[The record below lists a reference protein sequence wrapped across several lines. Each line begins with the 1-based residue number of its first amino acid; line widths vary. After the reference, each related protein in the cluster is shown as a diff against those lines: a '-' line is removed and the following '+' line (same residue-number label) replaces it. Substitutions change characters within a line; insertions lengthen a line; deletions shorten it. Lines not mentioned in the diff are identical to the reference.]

1 MNETTFFV
9 KETAV
14 EQPLINI
21 EQILAGMK
29 GIEKVSV
36 DATDGEVKVEFD
48 NKKISRE
55 RIAITLQQHNFN
67 IQ

>member
-29 GIEKVSV
+29 GIERVSV
-36 DATDGEVKVEFD
+36 DTTDGEVRVEFD
-48 NKKISRE
+48 HKMISRE

>member
-1 MNETTFFV
+1 MNETTFFL
-9 KETAV
+9 KETATDQSIINV
-14 EQPLINI
+14 EH
-21 EQILAGMK
+21 ILAGMK

-36 DATDGEVKVEFD
+36 DTTDGEVKVEFD
-48 NKKISRE
+48 HTKISRE